1 MQVHENSLSVEVGA
15 FHSLKANDVCPD
27 QAPYSLYLVM
37 GVTAA
42 AAILSLYAITCC
54 NRRKLSLGLPNFSS
68 LSVTKA
74 SADSMSKA
82 ARVAYIGKGRDRM
95 SVELCQTCIESNKM
109 LSQLAIVTGSNI
121 ETFEPCDLCR

>member
-1 MQVHENSLSVEVGA
+1 M
-15 FHSLKANDVCPD
+15 F
-27 QAPYSLYLVM
+27 LVV

-42 AAILSLYAITCC
+42 AAILSLFALNYC
-54 NRRKLSLGLPNFSS
+54 NRRKLSLGLSNFSS
-68 LSVTKA
+68 MSVTKD
-74 SADSMSKA
+74 SANSLSKS

-109 LSQLAIVTGSNI
+109 LSQLALVTGSNV